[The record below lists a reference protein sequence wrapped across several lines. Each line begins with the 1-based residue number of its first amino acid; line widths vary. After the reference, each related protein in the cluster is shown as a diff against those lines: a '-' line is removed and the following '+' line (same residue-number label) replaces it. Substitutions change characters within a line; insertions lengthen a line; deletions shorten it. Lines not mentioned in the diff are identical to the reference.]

1 VSVLQLADAGVSTL
15 LNTDS
20 MWACT

>member
-15 LNTDS
+15 LNSDS